1 MYPLEPSLASCVPGR
16 DAIASAITEPV
27 ERRARMRV
35 MVVHHTPSL
44 TQERY
49 EAVVRGLTGGKP
61 HLESISDVPTDGL
74 LAHAAAQTEEGFVI
88 FDVFESQEAF
98 DRFRAIASPI
108 ATEAGIQEPPK
119 SYPLHTYLTA

>member
-1 MYPLEPSLASCVPGR
+1 ME
-16 DAIASAITEPV
+16 
-27 ERRARMRV
+27 V

-49 EAVVRGLTGGKP
+49 EAVVRGITGGKSR
-61 HLESISDVPTDGL
+61 LESTSDVPTGGL
-74 LAHAAAQTEEGFVI
+74 LTHVAAQTEHGFMI

-108 ATEAGIQEPPK
+108 ATAAGIEEPPR
-119 SYPLHTYLTA
+119 SYPLHTYISA

>member
-1 MYPLEPSLASCVPGR
+1 MP
-16 DAIASAITEPV
+16 
-27 ERRARMRV
+27 V

-61 HLESISDVPTDGL
+61 GLESPADVPTGGL
-74 LAHAAAQTEEGFVI
+74 LVHVAAQTEAGFMI

-98 DRFRAIASPI
+98 ERFRAIASPI
-108 ATEAGIQEPPK
+108 ATAVGIEEPPK
-119 SYPLHTYLTA
+119 SYALHTYITA